1 MLFGIKKI
9 ILILFWF
16 CFLVGMNLV
25 GKEDLATKLEKVKI
39 GFYVNDISKLNIK
52 DNSFQVDFYVWF
64 LWEDNELK
72 PYETFELMNG
82 RIELQN
88 LIETKKIKNQNY
100 VSKRIKATIRQNFDA
115 TRFPLDQHKLLI
127 AFEDTV
133 LEKNSLVYIP
143 DNGNTRYDPDIVIPG
158 YKVGQNQIV
167 VGIKTYESNWGDN
180 SLRGD
185 NKSVYSRATYEIEIA
200 RDGYEIFFKIFLG
213 FFISICIALASFFI
227 RPDYGARF
235 SLSIGAIFAAATNTM
250 MVKTFLPESNNWM
263 LADIIGIYTLFI
275 IFLTIV
281 FSIYSLKLYDDKQIT
296 KLVVI
301 DRRSFVVLLLLY
313 IGVVA
318 FFSVY
323 H

>member
-1 MLFGIKKI
+1 MKKI
-9 ILILFWF
+9 FTLFFLF
-16 CFLVGMNLV
+16 CFLVEVNILA
-25 GKEDLATKLEKVKI
+25 KEEIQNKLEKVKI

-52 DNSFQVDFYVWF
+52 DNSYQVDFYVWF
-64 LWEDNELK
+64 LWQDDKLK
-72 PYETFELMNG
+72 PYESFELMNG
-82 RIELQN
+82 RVEVQN

-100 VSKRIKATIRQNFDA
+100 ASKRIKATIRQNFDA
-115 TRFPLDQHKLLI
+115 TRFPLDKHKLII

-133 LEKNSLVYIP
+133 METDSLVYVP
-143 DNGNTRYDPDIVIPG
+143 DNSNTKYDPDIIIPG
-158 YKVGQNQIV
+158 YKIGQNQVFVSSKI
-167 VGIKTYESNWGDN
+167 YESNWGDN
-180 SLRGD
+180 SLSS
-185 NKSVYSRATYEIEIA
+185 NSKSSYSRATYEVEIA
-200 RDGYEIFFKIFLG
+200 RNGYEIFFKTFLG

-235 SLSIGAIFAAATNTM
+235 SLSIGAIFAAATNAM

-275 IFLTIV
+275 IFVTIV
-281 FSIYSLKLYDDKQIT
+281 FSIYSLKLYDDKKTT
-296 KLVVI
+296 KLVMV

-313 IGVVA
+313 VGVVV